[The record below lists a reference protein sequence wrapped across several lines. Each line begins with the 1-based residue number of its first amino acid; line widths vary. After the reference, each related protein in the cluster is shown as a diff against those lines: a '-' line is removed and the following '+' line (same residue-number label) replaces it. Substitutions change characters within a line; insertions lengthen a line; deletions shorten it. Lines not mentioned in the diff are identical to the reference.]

1 MHLSSKLKKRI
12 LLLFMLPA
20 LFLLVCV
27 GVLYFIVVHRFKD
40 SIKFIVNRESKGR
53 YAFDAGEADLSLR
66 NKSIL
71 LKESVLYCL
80 DTVNADACY
89 RIKIHEIYFSLASW
103 KDLLYHK
110 KIIADSLFGAGPHA
124 KYLDIPVSNYTAG
137 PHDKVLAN
145 GKLVGLS
152 ANAGYTVNVGGWSSL
167 AMVDEAEAIDG
178 REVTLVIGEEGG
190 GSAKPTVERHVQRQ
204 IRATLHTTALV

>member
-12 LLLFMLPA
+12 LLLIMLPA

-71 LKESVLYCL
+71 LKESVLYCT

-89 RIKIHEIYFSLASW
+89 RIKIHEVYFSLASW
-103 KDLLYHK
+103 KDLLFHK
-110 KIIADSLFGAGPHA
+110 KIIADSLSIIEPDITIQVRKIKETKEQAAFRPADL
-124 KYLDIPVSNYTAG
+124 LDHLEKTLT
-137 PHDKVLAN
+137 HF
-145 GKLVGLS
+145 
-152 ANAGYTVNVGGWSSL
+152 NVHSFTLKDASFTY
-167 AMVDEAEAIDG
+167 EA
-178 REVTLVIGEEGG
+178 
-190 GSAKPTVERHVQRQ
+190 
-204 IRATLHTTALV
+204 